1 MRKFVP
7 IGFVLAG
14 AAFLVPSVIA
24 KIAGEPINGAF
35 IVIGIVFFI
44 IAAGLHAQGRNKSGT
59 PPASP
64 GR

>member
-1 MRKFVP
+1 MKKFAP

-14 AAFLVPSVIA
+14 AAFMVPPVMA
-24 KIAGEPINGAF
+24 KIAGEPANGAF
-35 IVIGIVFFI
+35 IVIGIAFFI
-44 IAAGLHAQGRNKSGT
+44 IAAGLHAQGRNKSGN